1 MKHGRSFA
9 ELALAVAAML
19 LVAACGKGP
28 GEPPEPLPAWSPPS
42 WMHGSWS
49 GAGTGTVMGM
59 DVPVTA
65 TVVVS
70 AYNLVASFE
79 AGGEAHG
86 LDLAD
91 LTEKGL
97 SIQRI
102 PGVPDGQYTIE
113 IAPNVAGG
121 AVNSFFCGEEDSTTM
136 GCLWTEI
143 TTPGTE
149 GTPLAAVRLTKQPG

>member
-28 GEPPEPLPAWSPPS
+28 GEPPEPLPTWSPPT

-49 GAGTGTVMGM
+49 GTGMVTVMDM
-59 DVPVTA
+59 DVLVTA
-65 TVVVS
+65 TVEVS

-91 LTEKGL
+91 LTEKGVA
-97 SIQRI
+97 SIQRS
-102 PGVPDGQYTIE
+102 PGVPDGQYDIVIT
-113 IAPNVAGG
+113 PNVAGG
-121 AVNSFFCGEEDSTTM
+121 SVNSFICGEEDSTTM
-136 GCLWTEI
+136 TCIWA
-143 TTPGTE
+143 E
-149 GTPLAAVRLTKQPG
+149 GTSPDIVERIVVLTKQPG